1 MREAAFRMI
10 DLAKQNGCTVI
21 ISSSDSSDHYE
32 KYLNA
37 GADFVLIGEG
47 EHTLLEL
54 LQAIDKGSETFTNV
68 SGIAFNEN
76 KALIKTQKRNVIKDL
91 DSLPFPAWDL
101 IDITPYKK
109 MWDKHAGFFS
119 INIGTT
125 RGCPYKCNW
134 CAKPIYGNRYNA
146 RSPQNV
152 VEELKLL
159 KQHFQFDHIWFCDDI
174 FGLKPGWVKEF
185 AGLVKKEGIYNRFG

>member
-1 MREAAFRMI
+1 MI

-68 SGIAFNEN
+68 SG
-76 KALIKTQKRNVIKDL
+76 K
-91 DSLPFPAWDL
+91 
-101 IDITPYKK
+101 
-109 MWDKHAGFFS
+109 
-119 INIGTT
+119 
-125 RGCPYKCNW
+125 
-134 CAKPIYGNRYNA
+134 
-146 RSPQNV
+146 
-152 VEELKLL
+152 
-159 KQHFQFDHIWFCDDI
+159 
-174 FGLKPGWVKEF
+174 
-185 AGLVKKEGIYNRFG
+185 